1 MVSWYS
7 LKRTSLREKK
17 GFVLRPEK
25 NFTAEKKVSWYAP
38 KRTSPREINKVSC
51 YAPKRTSPRE
61 KNKVSWDALKRTSP
75 PEKKSFLVRTEKNFT
90 AGKK

>member
-25 NFTAEKKVSWYAP
+25 NFTAEKKGFV
-38 KRTSPREINKVSC
+38 
-51 YAPKRTSPRE
+51 
-61 KNKVSWDALKRTSP
+61 
-75 PEKKSFLVRTEKNFT
+75 VRPEKNFT
-90 AGKK
+90 A